1 MNKINFLD
9 WYSEKKKINQ
19 KRLQLSHETCSKY
32 KNEFE
37 HEIENPKHFVF
48 VDKIKTM
55 GCYIEKVGSTSLR
68 QGFRDLRLNLG
79 MYYLTTIPDEP
90 IFCGTQNLVT
100 LL

>member
-1 MNKINFLD
+1 M
-9 WYSEKKKINQ
+9 
-19 KRLQLSHETCSKY
+19 SHETCSKY
-32 KNEFE
+32 KTEFE

-68 QGFRDLRLNLG
+68 QAFRDLRLNLG

-100 LL
+100 LS